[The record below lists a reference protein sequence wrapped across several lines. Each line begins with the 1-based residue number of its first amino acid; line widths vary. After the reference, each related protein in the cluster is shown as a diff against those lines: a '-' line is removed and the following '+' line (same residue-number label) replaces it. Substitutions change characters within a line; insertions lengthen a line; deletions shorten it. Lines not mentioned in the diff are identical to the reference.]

1 MTGRRR
7 AASAEGVSV
16 LEAAARAVAR
26 TPARPR
32 ERESRRERR
41 PPDSAPRRAGIGPGR
56 GRKPPILLG
65 TSRQHAPLCSREGEA
80 RRLLQDRRGNPRPR
94 VLGAKSALLSSPRR
108 LGRFLTVAAG
118 CVRGPGRGW
127 GAQGGG
133 LGARPVAGPAVLC
146 FPAWLLDPPRG
157 CSLMLQSAARTS
169 RTRQTFPSLH
179 VERLPRGNCTPD
191 WAEIRAT

>member
-1 MTGRRR
+1 MAGRRR
-7 AASAEGVSV
+7 AALAEGGGVPQ
-16 LEAAARAVAR
+16 AAARAAAR
-26 TPARPR
+26 TPAHPG
-32 ERESRRERR
+32 ESRSERR
-41 PPDSAPRRAGIGPGR
+41 PPIP
-56 GRKPPILLG
+56 LLG
-65 TSRQHAPLCSREGEA
+65 APESGRAVAASRRSSSGRPANTRLCSREGEA
-80 RRLLQDRRGNPRPR
+80 RRLLQDRRWNRRPR
-94 VLGAKSALLSSPRR
+94 VLGAKSALLSSRR

-157 CSLMLQSAARTS
+157 YSLMLQSAARTS

-179 VERLPRGNCTPD
+179 VERLPRGSYTPD
-191 WAEIRAT
+191 SAEIRTT